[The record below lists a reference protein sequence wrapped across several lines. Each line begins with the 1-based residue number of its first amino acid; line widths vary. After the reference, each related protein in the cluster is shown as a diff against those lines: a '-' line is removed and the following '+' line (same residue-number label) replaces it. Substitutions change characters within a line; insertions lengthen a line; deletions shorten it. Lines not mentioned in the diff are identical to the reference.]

1 MGACK
6 CVHTTI
12 TMVKRRVAHMTVK
25 GYRFYLETER
35 AEQFADFLDEVNNHM
50 LENGEPI

>member
-1 MGACK
+1 
-6 CVHTTI
+6 VFSNFTN
-12 TMVKRRVAHMTVK
+12 K
-25 GYRFYLETER
+25 GYRFYLEAGR